1 MHFVQLPR
9 WVPFMLGEGEV
20 IIRSSTEI
28 VGKIIVCLNV
38 ELELVLIAV
47 QNFSSY
53 SMTTWVEVI
62 LAIHKQK

>member
-20 IIRSSTEI
+20 IIRSSNEI

-38 ELELVLIAV
+38 ELELYKTFHLIP
-47 QNFSSY
+47 
-53 SMTTWVEVI
+53 
-62 LAIHKQK
+62 